1 MIPTAI
7 LLALAFVPMIF
18 EARVAARN
26 TRALRSAGAAEPRG
40 DVYRL
45 MQVAY
50 PLCFAAMVTE
60 GWVRGARADATTT
73 GGLLVFVCAKG
84 LKYWAILTLGPRW
97 TFRVLVPPHS
107 VQVTAGPYR
116 LMRHPNY
123 LAVVVEGVALPLV
136 HTAWLTALLFTAAN
150 ALLLRIRV
158 RCEDAALRELA
169 KASS

>member
-1 MIPTAI
+1 VILTA
-7 LLALAFVPMIF
+7 LLFGLAFVPMIF
-18 EARVAARN
+18 EARIAARN
-26 TRALRSAGAAEPRG
+26 TRALRSAGAAEPHG

-50 PLCFAAMVTE
+50 PLCFAAMVAE

-84 LKYWAILTLGPRW
+84 LKYWAILTLGQRW

-107 VQVTAGPYR
+107 VQILAGPYR

-123 LAVVVEGVALPLV
+123 LAVVGELAGMALMAHAPVAG
-136 HTAWLTALLFTAAN
+136 ALSITGFG
-150 ALLLRIRV
+150 LLLLARIRV
-158 RCEDAALRELA
+158 EERALGLR
-169 KASS
+169 K

>member
-26 TRALRSAGAAEPRG
+26 ARALRSAGAAEPHG

-60 GWVRGARADATTT
+60 GWVRGARVDATTS

-84 LKYWAILTLGPRW
+84 LKYWAILTLGQRW

-123 LAVVVEGVALPLV
+123 LAVVGELAGMALMAHAPV
-136 HTAWLTALLFTAAN
+136 GGAISITGFGLLMLA
-150 ALLLRIRV
+150 RIRV
-158 RCEDAALRELA
+158 EERAMGLRE
-169 KASS
+169 